1 VIVSMGTGPPQMLA
15 FARRLRGQLE
25 GAQVTWRGQPVRITS
40 SFGAASLSI
49 DAVSSIEEL
58 MRAAMQRLQA
68 ASRQAEPIVGYE
80 EVRPRTP
87 ATLPGDIER
96 ALLVLEQID
105 PQPLGDLAGD
115 VAKRLLRIIDLFRGR
130 KPG

>member
-1 VIVSMGTGPPQMLA
+1 
-15 FARRLRGQLE
+15 
-25 GAQVTWRGQPVRITS
+25 
-40 SFGAASLSI
+40 
-49 DAVSSIEEL
+49 

-68 ASRQAEPIVGYE
+68 ASRQAEPIIGYE

-115 VAKRLLRIIDLFRGR
+115 VAKRLLRIVDLFRGR
-130 KPG
+130 RPG

>member
-1 VIVSMGTGPPQMLA
+1 MGTGPPQMLA
-15 FARRLRGQLE
+15 FARRLRAQLE
-25 GAQVTWRGQPVRITS
+25 GAHVTWRGQPVRITS

-49 DAVSSIEEL
+49 DAVGSIEEL

-68 ASRQAEPIVGYE
+68 AASRQAEPIVGYE
-80 EVRPRTP
+80 EARPSGP

-96 ALLVLEQID
+96 ALLVLEQTD
-105 PQPLGDLAGD
+105 PQPLGDLAGE
-115 VAKRLLRIIDLFRGR
+115 VAQRLLRIVELFRGK